1 MTVVSCF
8 HLFKARNVSFT
19 EASAASFPARHS
31 TAPVGKLSFYFCV
44 FSRAQ
49 TTTDSIHIHKHVQ
62 TELTDILQQTN
73 AVGCPAFH
81 LKSEMDAWRF
91 NLEHLQQRK
100 WTRHAAGLTWM
111 LKRAV
116 ILLWASLSSLWPCTV
131 PSGRIWRWC
140 PPFMQYSRAS
150 LR

>member
-1 MTVVSCF
+1 MSRAVVSCF

-19 EASAASFPARHS
+19 EASASSFPARHP

-81 LKSEMDAWRF
+81 LKRIFLFCFYRTHGA
-91 NLEHLQQRK
+91 
-100 WTRHAAGLTWM
+100 LTWNTCSKGSERVM
-111 LKRAV
+111 LQA
-116 ILLWASLSSLWPCTV
+116 
-131 PSGRIWRWC
+131 
-140 PPFMQYSRAS
+140 
-150 LR
+150 